1 MDQRQP
7 TRTAKHSRA
16 SLIILIVLAFLLMT
30 AAIVLAISL
39 PDDGSWQLTANT
51 AETSAVPLAGFD
63 CTASEA
69 LQLYPFA
76 GGVLHVTPN
85 GAALLD
91 VNGSESWSASLNM
104 ASPFVVSQ
112 QGLMLVADRDGHAYT
127 LFSSDGQVYSGNAVG
142 RIVGLALAPDGIA
155 ALVQDQLDSTGIVTI
170 LEAQTGNRLYD
181 CHFPESGYVL
191 SVAFSADSTTF
202 DVTLA
207 NTHGSSVFPM
217 IKRFSAAGE
226 EQGQIL
232 PDLTDLYPMIAYDPA
247 GRPVICSASNLAALD
262 YGDSKPV
269 WQHAFDQVVRAVT
282 TEAGVL
288 VLAADAADSVPGL
301 YLLDDQGR
309 SRPGPSL
316 GEVTAG
322 PAVRG
327 KMAVVGSGRQLRI
340 IDLESMEIVG
350 EETLTDEI
358 ICCAFSG
365 SQAVIAVTRGGVRSL
380 PWPTP

>member
-7 TRTAKHSRA
+7 TRTAKRSRA
-16 SLIILIVLAFLLMT
+16 SLIILIVLAFLLMA

-51 AETSAVPLAGFD
+51 AETSVAPLAGFD

-91 VNGSESWSASLNM
+91 VNGSESWSTSLNM
-104 ASPFVVSQ
+104 TSPFMVSQ
-112 QGLMLVADRDGHAYT
+112 PDWMLVADRDGHAYA
-127 LFSSDGQVYSGNAVG
+127 LFNSEGLVFGGNAAG
-142 RIVGLALAPDGIA
+142 RIVGLALAPDGLA
-155 ALVQDQLDSTGIVTI
+155 ALVQDQLDSTGIVSI

-181 CHFPESGYVL
+181 CYFPESGYVL
-191 SVAFSADSTTF
+191 SVAFSDDSTTF

-207 NTHGSSVFPM
+207 NTHGSAVFPM

-226 EQGQIL
+226 EIGQIL
-232 PDLTDLYPMIAYDPA
+232 PDLADLYPMIAYDPA

-262 YGDSKPV
+262 YGASEPV
-269 WQHAFDQVVRAVT
+269 WQHAFDQVIRAAT
-282 TEAGVL
+282 TDEGVL

-327 KMAVVGSGRQLRI
+327 KLAVVGSGRQLRI

-350 EETLTDEI
+350 EETLADEI
-358 ICCAFSG
+358 IRCAFSG
-365 SQAVIAVTRGGVRSL
+365 NQAVIAVTRGGVRSL
-380 PWPTP
+380 PWPKP